1 MKEFIDK
8 IKNYIKKINKARKI
22 NNVKRIKNDSEF
34 LFNVVKF
41 EGKPVLTFN
50 RVVITTPD
58 ECDLETLVNKMFT
71 LRDMYT
77 KKYSELKENL

>member
-1 MKEFIDK
+1 MKEIVNK
-8 IKNYIKKINKARKI
+8 IKDYLKKLKKIKDI
-22 NNVKRIKNDSEF
+22 NNIKRIKNNSEF

-71 LRDMYT
+71 LRDMYI
-77 KKYSELKENL
+77 KKCSISKEDL